1 MAAIY
6 AVLFVCVLSLCRTEA
21 LQTLLVNLT
30 ILESAVEKGAVCLDG
45 SAPAFLFHRGTG
57 FQYWLIH
64 LEVNY
69 CPSNIFIFQFFYFNY
84 SHLKL

>member
-64 LEVNY
+64 LEGSTKNL
-69 CPSNIFIFQFFYFNY
+69 PSYLAPPIPSQVW
-84 SHLKL
+84 